1 MTDFKKGGAPIP
13 DYDKDDINYI
23 SQKTEFT
30 DDVFIYG
37 KLYADFADFT
47 ISNTKP
53 LIILDDTSNRG
64 LEFRGPSEKSE
75 ASIITT
81 SPNTLALGA
90 NNEECLKIE
99 PGCKV
104 TIGTGVTIE
113 KNGQSQFSGI
123 VTFSNAKGTF
133 SGDGSGLFGVIGVG
147 QGIEIQNDASVV
159 GAAGTVNFGNNL
171 SVSPLSLGAVTVHAS
186 QNFTGVVTAT
196 SFNGD
201 GVVPSGAILMYT
213 GTTAPA
219 GWVLCDDST
228 AAQNAGAPDL
238 RDRFI
243 VGAYPTG
250 GSSTYPNLT
259 KDSTGGSANATLV
272 RHSHTVNSHTHGDGT
287 YAAASSG
294 SHNHSYTVR
303 LANVNNDNDEANSSC
318 STANSTQTTGNSGAH
333 THNVSGTSG
342 AASPG
347 TNQQG
352 ASADNANLP
361 PYYALCF
368 IMKT

>member
-1 MTDFKKGGAPIP
+1 MG
-13 DYDKDDINYI
+13 
-23 SQKTEFT
+23 
-30 DDVFIYG
+30 
-37 KLYADFADFT
+37 
-47 ISNTKP
+47 
-53 LIILDDTSNRG
+53 
-64 LEFRGPSEKSE
+64 
-75 ASIITT
+75 
-81 SPNTLALGA
+81 
-90 NNEECLKIE
+90 
-99 PGCKV
+99 
-104 TIGTGVTIE
+104 
-113 KNGQSQFSGI
+113 
-123 VTFSNAKGTF
+123 
-133 SGDGSGLFGVIGVG
+133 
-147 QGIEIQNDASVV
+147 
-159 GAAGTVNFGNNL
+159 
-171 SVSPLSLGAVTVHAS
+171 
-186 QNFTGVVTAT
+186 
-196 SFNGD
+196 
-201 GVVPSGAILMYT
+201 PSGAILMYT

-287 YAAASSG
+287 YAAASG
-294 SHNHSYTVR
+294 GNHNHSYTVR
-303 LANVNNDNDEANSSC
+303 LSNTTNDDDESNSSC
-318 STANSTQTTGNSGAH
+318 STANSTQTTGNSGNH